1 MFLCLNLTELQDGG
15 DTSDQRSSTS
25 EDLLNLFLIR
35 GHRACLCCTDS
46 GDWSVGVR
54 WAQVVADVWKQLLVL
69 FSTGSETETD
79 ADTSSSA
86 FWADHVSPRP
96 PSSLISLLLA
106 CAGSLLRLPAAINNV
121 SSHLDE
127 TANNKHL
134 RAETAARRREA
145 TRRRGDNCEA
155 PFICFYSSVVFSA
168 AVCNQHASEHGGQTE
183 GWGTDR
189 RTEGGRTEEGGGSE
203 EEGGGGCSCCLA
215 SFCFLTDTTKSSR
228 RGKTVV
234 FVCRHRA
241 KLPAPTERG
250 WMEELLRQQTHH
262 PSVCQR
268 ERERSERRREEEE
281 EERGR
286 QRDWAGKQTSHR
298 RPRPLRRRATTNDF
312 TTKTQTRR
320 KVYVWFKYDVKNF
333 LRVHRKLLFY
343 LQERSETEQ
352 LLLWI

>member
-35 GHRACLCCTDS
+35 GHRACLCCTRQ
-46 GDWSVGVR
+46 WWLVGWRQVSAGCRRRLEAAVGFVLNRKWNWDRR
-54 WAQVVADVWKQLLVL
+54 WHVLVCFL
-69 FSTGSETETD
+69 GRSRL
-79 ADTSSSA
+79 A
-86 FWADHVSPRP
+86 
-96 PSSLISLLLA
+96 SSLISLLLA

-145 TRRRGDNCEA
+145 TRRRSDNCEA

-189 RTEGGRTEEGGGSE
+189 RTEGGRTEEGGRRR
-203 EEGGGGCSCCLA
+203 EGGGGCSCCLA

-298 RPRPLRRRATTNDF
+298 RPRPLRRRATNDF

>member
-25 EDLLNLFLIR
+25 QDLLNLFLIR
-35 GHRACLCCTDS
+35 GHRACLCCTRQ
-46 GDWSVGVR
+46 WWLVGWR
-54 WAQVVADVWKQLLVL
+54 QVSAGCRRRLEAAAVL

-268 ERERSERRREEEE
+268 EREREVKDGERRKRRREE
-281 EERGR
+281 
-286 QRDWAGKQTSHR
+286 DK
-298 RPRPLRRRATTNDF
+298 
-312 TTKTQTRR
+312 
-320 KVYVWFKYDVKNF
+320 
-333 LRVHRKLLFY
+333 
-343 LQERSETEQ
+343 ETELENRRVTGVLVLSAGEQ
-352 LLLWI
+352 RRMILQQKHKRE